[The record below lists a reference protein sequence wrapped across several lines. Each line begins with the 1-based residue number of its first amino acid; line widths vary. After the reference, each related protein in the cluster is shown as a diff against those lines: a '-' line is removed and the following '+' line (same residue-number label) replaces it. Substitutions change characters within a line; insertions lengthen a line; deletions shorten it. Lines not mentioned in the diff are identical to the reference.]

1 MNISILVFGNEE
13 FLATL
18 PEQILKAGTFN
29 LEAITNLQMAVSHI
43 QSKPPDII
51 LVQSSQNDSMQLCC
65 WLKQQTKL
73 SWIYCILLED
83 SPQLISDRK
92 NQSWEWELEMTS
104 RALRL
109 GADAYIWYGDVEN
122 SQSIRQRKTDS
133 AVTNLNPSHRLLLSQ
148 LTVALRKA
156 HKYRDLMKTND
167 LLSTIALADSLTEL
181 NNRRALEWDLPR
193 QIEKARANNS
203 PLSLIIL
210 DVDYFKKVNDNYGHL
225 VGDRL
230 LKLLSSR
237 IRHNLRVQDTPFRYG
252 GEEFVIILG
261 DTTTEE
267 ANLVAHR
274 LNSIV
279 KDSPFAIDST
289 LTINVTISLG
299 TACLLPNDDKQGL
312 SLLHRADSLLLK
324 AKSEG
329 RNRVVS
335 SHNTTENNSYL
346 ANEINC
352 KDIVQSTSYAF
363 HNLALQSSY
372 LKVSAG

>member
-29 LEAITNLQMAVSHI
+29 LEAITNLQMAVSRI

-51 LVQSSQNDSMQLCC
+51 LVQSSQSDSMQLCC

-299 TACLLPNDDKQGL
+299 TACLLPNDDKQGF

-335 SHNTTENNSYL
+335 CHNTTENNSYL
-346 ANEINC
+346 GNEVNC
-352 KDIVQSTSYAF
+352 KDIMQSSSYVF
-363 HNLALQSSY
+363 HNLALQPSY